1 MLKGF
6 LAPMKYMD
14 GSASGCVVF
23 GGLGYLLIL
32 ASGLVFVQKR
42 KGDFC
47 CNVFRGVL
55 LLLLTWFCKL
65 MKIDFPNVA
74 KILWENKCTCSP
86 SLKSN
91 MSARVFT
98 DSSSAPL
105 VSSSRDSLS
114 SATMSGSGGS
124 LGCVNSLHIKGEAID
139 QIFCG
144 MTLRGS
150 DLLISEWKS
159 FVGLP
164 LLLLA

>member
-1 MLKGF
+1 
-6 LAPMKYMD
+6 MKYMD

-23 GGLGYLLIL
+23 GGSWISFNIG
-32 ASGLVFVQKR
+32 
-42 KGDFC
+42 
-47 CNVFRGVL
+47 FRFSFRPKAQRWL
-55 LLLLTWFCKL
+55 LLQCVPWRPPPPPYMVLQMDENWFSKW
-65 MKIDFPNVA
+65 
-74 KILWENKCTCSP
+74 ILWENKCTCSP

-105 VSSSRDSLS
+105 VSSRCDSLS
-114 SATMSGSGGS
+114 SATTSGSGGS
-124 LGCVNSLHIKGEAID
+124 LGCVNSLHIKGKAID

-150 DLLISEWKS
+150 DLLISELKS

-164 LLLLA
+164 LLPLAWGFEVGWY